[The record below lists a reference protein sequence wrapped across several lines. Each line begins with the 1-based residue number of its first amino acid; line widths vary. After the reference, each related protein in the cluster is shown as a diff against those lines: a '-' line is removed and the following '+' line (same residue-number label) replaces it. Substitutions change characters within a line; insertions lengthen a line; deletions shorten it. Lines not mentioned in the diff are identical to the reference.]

1 VIEKT
6 KGDEGEKM
14 GVLHAWEKRERREE
28 ERRACVR
35 NMGEGEKEKKRK
47 KKKRE
52 VSGREK
58 RKKEVEKEGKWVVG
72 REVVRSN
79 KEENRESDKVGHMAC
94 TEWLGED
101 RVIFS

>member
-1 VIEKT
+1 
-6 KGDEGEKM
+6 
-14 GVLHAWEKRERREE
+14 
-28 ERRACVR
+28 
-35 NMGEGEKEKKRK
+35 
-47 KKKRE
+47 
-52 VSGREK
+52 
-58 RKKEVEKEGKWVVG
+58 VVG